1 MKVFTTLR
9 VIRGFSYAMLIFL
22 VLSLVSATNA
32 KLPTAPIYTGLFAFC
47 VTALIAVWGGL
58 KNDLIEL
65 RDAVVTIKYFNGIVA
80 LGYAVWMLVTIL
92 MQEVSC
98 VASIMFGLMT
108 SSITAFTAAVGSKDS
123 DVELK

>member
-1 MKVFTTLR
+1 
-9 VIRGFSYAMLIFL
+9 
-22 VLSLVSATNA
+22 
-32 KLPTAPIYTGLFAFC
+32 
-47 VTALIAVWGGL
+47 
-58 KNDLIEL
+58 
-65 RDAVVTIKYFNGIVA
+65 
-80 LGYAVWMLVTIL
+80 MLVTIL